1 MSDQSTSIFGTFVFE
16 ITDKFVTDI
25 VSSFLHTN
33 MSSEWSKEMK
43 EVSRVMEEG
52 LGFGADFL

>member
-52 LGFGADFL
+52 LGFWADFL